1 MRFIVQREKI
11 PFDQNALS
19 ISEGENTV
27 CLPPVQKRCPQTTLS
42 KRARVGI
49 LQNHDFKNPKEELAL
64 CEDPLCL
71 FFEGKFNINRKMT
84 SRCKWKTLI
93 SQGVSENF

>member
-27 CLPPVQKRCPQTTLS
+27 CLPFKKGVPKQHCQNEQEWV
-42 KRARVGI
+42 
-49 LQNHDFKNPKEELAL
+49 QNHDFKKPQ
-64 CEDPLCL
+64 
-71 FFEGKFNINRKMT
+71 EGT
-84 SRCKWKTLI
+84 STVWRSSLPIFWGEI
-93 SQGVSENF
+93 QH